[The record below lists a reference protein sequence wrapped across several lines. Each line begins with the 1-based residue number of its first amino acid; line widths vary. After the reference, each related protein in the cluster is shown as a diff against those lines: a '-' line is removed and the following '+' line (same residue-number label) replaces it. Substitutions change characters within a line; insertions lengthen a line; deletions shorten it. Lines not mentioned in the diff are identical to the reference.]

1 MVPIL
6 PTIAGS
12 DSGGDI
18 QTELKAFSACRVYD
32 TLMMCAPTVRNTHA
46 VTAFPEYRRR
56 TVAATDDPQAD
67 SVHGPVYRGREFRD
81 G

>member
-1 MVPIL
+1 MIPIL

-12 DSGGDI
+12 DSGVDI
-18 QTELKAFSACRVYD
+18 QTDLKAFSAFGVYGAPARR
-32 TLMMCAPTVRNTHA
+32 APTARNTHA

-56 TVAATDDPQAD
+56 SVAAADDPQAD

-81 G
+81 A